1 MQQSNP
7 NSGGVAT
14 LAMSTTI
21 IIMSKTNYIISWFK
35 VTKKKKQ
42 CRRVLMDLSKYNF
55 NWELDKINKDIKD
68 TFYIM
73 SKAWTNMDQDI
84 AIEYS
89 TKKLYENHKTKLE
102 WMKIRNERNIL
113 KMEKLISAKVIGIE
127 TNNYENVDIIW
138 VYIIGSMIDYI
149 ERDGRIV
156 GGNKFISK
164 PYVEYWKFK

>member
-1 MQQSNP
+1 
-7 NSGGVAT
+7 
-14 LAMSTTI
+14 
-21 IIMSKTNYIISWFK
+21 
-35 VTKKKKQ
+35 
-42 CRRVLMDLSKYNF
+42 
-55 NWELDKINKDIKD
+55 
-68 TFYIM
+68 M

-127 TNNYENVDIIW
+127 KNNYENVDIIW

-164 PYVEYWKFK
+164 PYVE

>member
-1 MQQSNP
+1 
-7 NSGGVAT
+7 
-14 LAMSTTI
+14 
-21 IIMSKTNYIISWFK
+21 
-35 VTKKKKQ
+35 
-42 CRRVLMDLSKYNF
+42 MDLNKYNS

-68 TFYIM
+68 AFYIM

-89 TKKLYENHKTKLE
+89 TKKLYENQKTKLE

-127 TNNYENVDIIW
+127 KNNYENVDIIW

-164 PYVEYWKFK
+164 PYVE